1 MQNYSLE
8 INAIKLQP
16 NNPFVWSSG
25 IKSPI
30 YCDNRILL
38 SFPSYR
44 NLVAKEIAN
53 LISQKYKSVDI
64 IAGVATGAIGIG
76 LLVAEKLE
84 LPFIYV
90 RPESKGHGRKNQIE
104 GSVEKNKKVFVVEDL
119 ISTANSSVKA
129 IQALKNEGMK
139 VLGMCSIF
147 TYELT
152 IGKNNLKS
160 EKIDFFSL
168 SNYSTL
174 IKVAKELNYIK
185 DKEINILSKWN
196 PSTKNLISFS
206 LKYSIF
212 PFSFIIIKFPLK
224 STLTILPTSILPI
237 LFLNRTV

>member
-1 MQNYSLE
+1 MEEKLNIKIAKLLLE

-16 NNPFVWSSG
+16 NNPFIWSSG

-53 LISQKYKSVDI
+53 LISQKYKSVET

-76 LLVAEKLE
+76 LLVAEKLK

-104 GSVEKNKKVFVVEDL
+104 GIIEKNKKVFVVEDL
-119 ISTANSSVKA
+119 ISTANSSIKA
-129 IQALKNEGMK
+129 IQAIKKAGMR
-139 VLGMCSIF
+139 VLGMSSIF
-147 TYELT
+147 TYELKIAT
-152 IGKNNLKS
+152 ENLKS
-160 EKIDFFSL
+160 ESIDFFSL

-174 IKVAKELNYIK
+174 IKVAKELNYIN
-185 DKEINILSKWN
+185 DDEIKTLADWN
-196 PSTKNLISFS
+196 TPTKI
-206 LKYSIF
+206 
-212 PFSFIIIKFPLK
+212 
-224 STLTILPTSILPI
+224 
-237 LFLNRTV
+237 

>member
-1 MQNYSLE
+1 MEDKLNFKIAKLLLE

-53 LISQKYKSVDI
+53 LILQKNQSVDI

-76 LLVAEKLE
+76 LLVAEKLK

-104 GSVEKNKKVFVVEDL
+104 GNIEKNKNVFVIEDL
-119 ISTANSSVKA
+119 ISTSNSSIKA
-129 IQALKNEGMK
+129 IKALKKTGMK
-139 VLGMCSIF
+139 VLGMISIF
-147 TYELT
+147 TYELDIAT
-152 IGKNNLKS
+152 TNLKS
-160 EKIDFFSL
+160 ESIDFFSL

-174 IKVAKELNYIK
+174 IKVAKELNYIN
-185 DKEINILSKWN
+185 DAEIETLKEWN
-196 PSTKNLISFS
+196 QSS
-206 LKYSIF
+206 
-212 PFSFIIIKFPLK
+212 
-224 STLTILPTSILPI
+224 
-237 LFLNRTV
+237 

>member
-1 MQNYSLE
+1 MEEKLNIKIAKLLLE

-16 NNPFVWSSG
+16 NNPFIWSSG

-53 LISQKYKSVDI
+53 LILQKYKSVET

-76 LLVAEKLE
+76 LLVAEKLK

-104 GSVEKNKKVFVVEDL
+104 GIIEKNKKVFVVEDL
-119 ISTANSSVKA
+119 ISTANSSIKA
-129 IQALKNEGMK
+129 IQAIKKAGMR
-139 VLGMCSIF
+139 VLGMSSIF
-147 TYELT
+147 TYELKIAT
-152 IGKNNLKS
+152 ENLKS
-160 EKIDFFSL
+160 ESIDFFSL

-174 IKVAKELNYIK
+174 IKVAKELNYIN
-185 DKEINILSKWN
+185 DDEIKTLADWN
-196 PSTKNLISFS
+196 TPTKI
-206 LKYSIF
+206 
-212 PFSFIIIKFPLK
+212 
-224 STLTILPTSILPI
+224 
-237 LFLNRTV
+237 

>member
-1 MQNYSLE
+1 MEDRLNFRIAKLLLE

-104 GSVEKNKKVFVVEDL
+104 GCIEKNKKVFVVEDL

-129 IQALKNEGMK
+129 IQALKNEGVK

-147 TYELT
+147 TYELK
-152 IGKNNLKS
+152 IGKDNLKS

-196 PSTKNLISFS
+196 PSTKI
-206 LKYSIF
+206 
-212 PFSFIIIKFPLK
+212 
-224 STLTILPTSILPI
+224 
-237 LFLNRTV
+237 

>member
-1 MQNYSLE
+1 MEDRLNFRIAKLLLE

-104 GSVEKNKKVFVVEDL
+104 GCVEKNKKVFVVEDL

-129 IQALKNEGMK
+129 IQALKNEGVK

-185 DKEINILSKWN
+185 DKEISILSKWN
-196 PSTKNLISFS
+196 PSTKI
-206 LKYSIF
+206 
-212 PFSFIIIKFPLK
+212 
-224 STLTILPTSILPI
+224 
-237 LFLNRTV
+237 

>member
-1 MQNYSLE
+1 MENKLNFKIAKLLLK

-16 NNPFVWSSG
+16 NNQFIWSSG

-53 LISQKYKSVDI
+53 LISQKYKSVEI

-76 LLVAEKLE
+76 LLVAEKLK

-104 GSVEKNKKVFVVEDL
+104 GIIEKNKKVFVVEDL
-119 ISTANSSVKA
+119 ISTANSSIKA
-129 IQALKNEGMK
+129 IQALKKAGMR
-139 VLGMCSIF
+139 VLGMSSIF
-147 TYELT
+147 TYELK
-152 IGKNNLKS
+152 IAADNLKS
-160 EKIDFFSL
+160 ERIDFFSL

-174 IKVAKELNYIK
+174 IKVAKELNYIN
-185 DKEINILSKWN
+185 DDEIKTLADWN
-196 PSTKNLISFS
+196 TSTKI
-206 LKYSIF
+206 
-212 PFSFIIIKFPLK
+212 
-224 STLTILPTSILPI
+224 
-237 LFLNRTV
+237 

>member
-1 MQNYSLE
+1 LEDKLNFRIAKLLLE

-16 NNPFVWSSG
+16 NKPFIWSSG

-38 SFPSYR
+38 SFSHYR

-76 LLVAEKLE
+76 LLVAEKLK

-104 GSVEKNKKVFVVEDL
+104 GIIEKNKKVFVVEDL
-119 ISTANSSVKA
+119 ISTANSSIKA
-129 IQALKNEGMK
+129 IQALKKAEMK
-139 VLGMCSIF
+139 VLGMSAIF

-152 IGKNNLKS
+152 IAKDNLKT

-174 IKVAKELNYIK
+174 IKVAKELNYIN

-196 PSTKNLISFS
+196 ISTKI
-206 LKYSIF
+206 
-212 PFSFIIIKFPLK
+212 
-224 STLTILPTSILPI
+224 
-237 LFLNRTV
+237 

>member
-1 MQNYSLE
+1 MEDKLNFRIAKLLLE

-16 NNPFVWSSG
+16 NKPFIWSSG

-38 SFPSYR
+38 SFSHYR

-76 LLVAEKLE
+76 LLVAEKLK

-104 GSVEKNKKVFVVEDL
+104 GIIEKNKKVFVVEDL
-119 ISTANSSVKA
+119 ISTANSSIKA
-129 IQALKNEGMK
+129 IQALKKAEMK
-139 VLGMCSIF
+139 VLGMSAIF

-152 IGKNNLKS
+152 IAKDNLKT

-174 IKVAKELNYIK
+174 IKVAKELNYIN

-196 PSTKNLISFS
+196 ISTKI
-206 LKYSIF
+206 
-212 PFSFIIIKFPLK
+212 
-224 STLTILPTSILPI
+224 
-237 LFLNRTV
+237 

>member
-1 MQNYSLE
+1 MEDRLNFRIAKLLLE

-104 GSVEKNKKVFVVEDL
+104 GCVEKNKKVFVVEDL
-119 ISTANSSVKA
+119 ISTAKSSIKA
-129 IQALKNEGMK
+129 IQALKNEGVK

-196 PSTKNLISFS
+196 PSTKI
-206 LKYSIF
+206 
-212 PFSFIIIKFPLK
+212 
-224 STLTILPTSILPI
+224 
-237 LFLNRTV
+237 

>member
-1 MQNYSLE
+1 MEDKLNFRIAKLLLE

-16 NNPFVWSSG
+16 NKPFIWSSG

-38 SFPSYR
+38 SFSHYR

-76 LLVAEKLE
+76 LLVAEKLK

-104 GSVEKNKKVFVVEDL
+104 GIIEKNKKVFVVEDL
-119 ISTANSSVKA
+119 ISTANSSIKA
-129 IQALKNEGMK
+129 IQALKKAEMK
-139 VLGMCSIF
+139 VLGMSAIF

-152 IGKNNLKS
+152 IAKDSLKT

-174 IKVAKELNYIK
+174 IKVAKELNYIN

-196 PSTKNLISFS
+196 ISTKI
-206 LKYSIF
+206 
-212 PFSFIIIKFPLK
+212 
-224 STLTILPTSILPI
+224 
-237 LFLNRTV
+237 

>member
-1 MQNYSLE
+1 MEDRLNFRIAKLLLE

-16 NNPFVWSSG
+16 NNPFIWSSG

-38 SFPSYR
+38 SFPYYR

-104 GSVEKNKKVFVVEDL
+104 GCVEKNKKVFVVEDL
-119 ISTANSSVKA
+119 ISTANSSIKA
-129 IQALKNEGMK
+129 IQALKNEGVK

-152 IGKNNLKS
+152 IGKDNLKS

-174 IKVAKELNYIK
+174 IKVASELNYIN
-185 DKEINILSKWN
+185 DKEINILRKWN
-196 PSTKNLISFS
+196 
-206 LKYSIF
+206 
-212 PFSFIIIKFPLK
+212 
-224 STLTILPTSILPI
+224 TSIKI
-237 LFLNRTV
+237 

>member
-1 MQNYSLE
+1 MEDRLNFRIAKLLLE

-16 NNPFVWSSG
+16 NNPFIWSSG

-53 LISQKYKSVDI
+53 LISKKYKSVDI

-104 GSVEKNKKVFVVEDL
+104 GCVEKNKKVFVVEDL

-129 IQALKNEGMK
+129 IQALKNEGVK

-152 IGKNNLKS
+152 IGKDNLKS

-174 IKVAKELNYIK
+174 IKVAKELNYIN
-185 DKEINILSKWN
+185 DKEINILSNWN
-196 PSTKNLISFS
+196 PSTKI
-206 LKYSIF
+206 
-212 PFSFIIIKFPLK
+212 
-224 STLTILPTSILPI
+224 
-237 LFLNRTV
+237 

>member
-1 MQNYSLE
+1 MEDRLNFRIAKLLLE

-76 LLVAEKLE
+76 LLVAEKLK

-104 GSVEKNKKVFVVEDL
+104 GCVEKNKKVFVVEDL
-119 ISTANSSVKA
+119 ISTANSSIKA
-129 IQALKNEGMK
+129 IQALKNEGVK

-196 PSTKNLISFS
+196 PSTKI
-206 LKYSIF
+206 
-212 PFSFIIIKFPLK
+212 
-224 STLTILPTSILPI
+224 
-237 LFLNRTV
+237 